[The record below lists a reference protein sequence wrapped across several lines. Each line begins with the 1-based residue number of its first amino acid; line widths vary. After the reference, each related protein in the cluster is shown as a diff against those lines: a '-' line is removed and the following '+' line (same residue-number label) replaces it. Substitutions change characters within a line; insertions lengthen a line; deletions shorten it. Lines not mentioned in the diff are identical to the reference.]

1 MAPATH
7 FESLVL
13 PEAQRSAFLEE
24 IRAQVRP
31 EYYQRIEA
39 MTDAIPQLLRLLEQE
54 DMSMTR
60 LRHLVF
66 GAHTEKTDTVC
77 PPTQP
82 TSSPPPKSKPKGH
95 GRNGARAYIGAVRVP
110 VAHRSLKPGDL
121 CPACQKGK
129 LRRQP
134 RSAVAIRVSAQPPIS
149 AVIHEMER
157 LRCDLCG
164 KAYTASTPPEAGL
177 EKYDPKVGVLVSLL
191 RYGSGMPFYR
201 LERLQRSLG
210 VPLPASTQWEL
221 VEGVAQAAQPVFDHL
236 IFLAAQS
243 PNLYNDDTTMQVGE
257 LRRQIKA
264 EVEPKRTGIF
274 TTGIVASTQ
283 DHAIALFFTGRRH
296 AGENLDE
303 VLRHRQAELAPPL
316 QMCDGLTRNEPK
328 EFATI
333 VGNCLVHA
341 RRAFVEVT
349 PHFPEECRRVLESLR
364 EVYRLEARTKAER
377 LSPEQRLQFHQ
388 THSGLVMDQL
398 HTWLKG
404 QIDEKKVEPNSGL
417 GQAIG
422 YMLGH
427 WEPLTL
433 FLRKSGAPLDNNVT
447 ERTLKMAIL
456 HRKNS
461 LSYKTQHGAQVG
473 DLFMSLIHTCR
484 LGTVNPFDYLSAL
497 VRNAGRVRAHPAHW
511 LPWNFHEAQ
520 VTEGNTS

>member
-1 MAPATH
+1 MVPATH
-7 FESLVL
+7 FESLIL

-54 DMSMTR
+54 DMSLTR
-60 LRHLVF
+60 LRQVVF
-66 GAHTEKTDTVC
+66 GARTEKTDTVC

-95 GRNGARAYIGAVRVP
+95 GRNGARVYIGAVRVP

-121 CPACQKGK
+121 CPGCKKGK
-129 LRRQP
+129 LHRQP
-134 RSAVAIRVSAQPPIS
+134 KPAVAIRITAQPPIS
-149 AVIHEMER
+149 AVIHEMET
-157 LRCDLCG
+157 LRCNLCG
-164 KAYTASTPPEAGL
+164 KTYTASTPPEAGL
-177 EKYDPKVGVLVSLL
+177 EKYDPKVGVLLSLL

-210 VPLPASTQWEL
+210 VPLAASTQWEL
-221 VEGVAQAAQPVFDHL
+221 VEAVAQVAQPVFDHL

-274 TTGIVASTQ
+274 TTGIVASAQ

-316 QMCDGLTRNEPK
+316 QMCDGLARNEPK
-328 EFATI
+328 EFTTI

-349 PHFPEECRRVLESLR
+349 PHFPEECRRALESLR

-388 THSGLVMDQL
+388 THSGPVMDQL

-461 LSYKTQHGAQVG
+461 LSYKTQRGAQVG

-484 LGTVNPFDYLSAL
+484 LGTVNPFDYLNAL
-497 VRNAGRVRAHPAHW
+497 VRNAARVRAHPAQW
-511 LPWNFHEAQ
+511 LPWNFHEAL